1 MASGP
6 CIAPHQKSEA
16 VLEDDE
22 HGAVLGL
29 IINIVSP
36 HKIVGAK
43 RFRSVIYSIANIPQ
57 YNIVTLLEKF
67 GDLQRSCGERP
78 SCKTTENAGMG

>member
-1 MASGP
+1 M
-6 CIAPHQKSEA
+6 
-16 VLEDDE
+16 
-22 HGAVLGL
+22 

-57 YNIVTLLEKF
+57 YNIMTLLEKF